1 MNGRISLAC
10 LALLLGTSLG
20 FGDEA
25 KPSAPPPKAPD
36 VKTPDAKAPDAMTP
50 DAMTPDGKAQTGA
63 LGADM
68 AAVLRKAGFTDLQI
82 MPNSILVRGKDKSGN
97 PVAMVLNPG
106 SMTEVVTLDPHSGSA
121 AAGNGGGAPLTGS
134 SVFPTI
140 LPTARLAS
148 TLIGLKVRDFDG
160 QEIGTV
166 KDLAVDHD
174 GVQAYII
181 ATGGVLG
188 IGDRYVAVAPLAIT
202 LIYDQVANSYR
213 ATMKG
218 TADQLRAAPAFTYE
232 GSFKAGRD

>member
-1 MNGRISLAC
+1 MKRRLLLA
-10 LALLLGTSLG
+10 LVALLLGASVCCG
-20 FGDEA
+20 EEA
-25 KPSAPPPKAPD
+25 KPAAPP
-36 VKTPDAKAPDAMTP
+36 AKAV
-50 DAMTPDGKAQTGA
+50 DGKAQSGA

-68 AAVLRKAGFTDLQI
+68 AAVLRKAGFTDLEV

-106 SMTEVVTLDPHSGSA
+106 SMTEVVALDPHSGSA
-121 AAGNGGGAPLTGS
+121 AAGNGAPLTGS
-134 SVFPTI
+134 SVFPAV

-148 TLIGLKVRDFDG
+148 TLIGLKVRDVDG

-166 KDLAVDHD
+166 KDLAIDHD
-174 GVQAYII
+174 GIQAYIV

-202 LIYDQVANSYR
+202 LIYDKGANSYR
-213 ATMKG
+213 ATMKA
-218 TADQLRAAPAFTYE
+218 TAEELKAAPAFTYD